1 MTTLQPASTP
11 PSWVDDEPFP
21 FKSRFMEMDGP
32 HVHYVDEGSGLLLL
46 HGNPT
51 WSFDD
56 RDVERKRE
64 W

>member
-1 MTTLQPASTP
+1 MTPQRPVGTR
-11 PSWVDDEPFP
+11 PSCVDDEPFP

-51 WSFDD
+51 WSFDH
-56 RDVERKRE
+56 RDVQRKRE
-64 W
+64 S